1 MKRTAL
7 LLAVSLTALAACSKK
22 PADVSARAVDRAA
35 ASADAAP
42 SDTAKSA
49 TTATTPTPRAP
60 MLAMAYHL
68 DLALPSDQVRPLM
81 ESHQEACER
90 AGPTQCQVL
99 GSQARFQGKDD
110 ESATLD
116 LRATPAWMRAF
127 RGRAEADVKDAGG
140 RILQSGTQS
149 EDLAKAIGDTQ
160 AGQKT
165 RAEEEARLKELLA
178 RRTRHLDDSLAV
190 EQEITQVQNDLNA
203 QASSLQD
210 MQDRVAMQT
219 LSIAYESNG
228 AVAPQGS
235 TAPVA
240 AASRTFWRN
249 SMEVFAG
256 LMTLASY
263 LLPFALIGAPL
274 GWLIWRVQR
283 PKSVVRPPASPPA
296 SLGF

>member
-1 MKRTAL
+1 MRRAL
-7 LLAVSLTALAACSKK
+7 LLLAAVSLTALAACNKK
-22 PADVSARAVDRAA
+22 PAEVSAGAVERPA

-49 TTATTPTPRAP
+49 ERATAATPRTP

-90 AGPTQCQVL
+90 ASPTQCQVV
-99 GSQARFQGKDD
+99 GAQARSEGKDD

-149 EDLAKAIGDTQ
+149 EDLARAIGDGQ
-160 AGQKT
+160 ASQKT
-165 RAEEEARLKELLA
+165 RAEEETRLRELLA

-203 QASSLQD
+203 QASALQD

-219 LSIAYESNG
+219 LTIAYESNG
-228 AVAPQGS
+228 QVAPQGS
-235 TAPVA
+235 TAPMA
-240 AASRTFWRN
+240 AASKAFWGHMM
-249 SMEVFAG
+249 SVFAA
-256 LMTLASY
+256 LLILASY
-263 LLPFALIGAPL
+263 ILPFIIVGAPIV
-274 GWLIWRVQR
+274 WLARRGR
-283 PKSVVRPPASPPA
+283 PGKAPPASGG
-296 SLGF
+296 SVGT

>member
-1 MKRTAL
+1 MKRVL
-7 LLAVSLTALAACSKK
+7 LLLAAVSLTALAACDKR
-22 PADVSARAVDRAA
+22 PADNAGGGQPT
-35 ASADAAP
+35 ASADATP
-42 SDTAKSA
+42 GDSAKT
-49 TTATTPTPRAP
+49 TTASDAPPPTPRAP

-90 AGPTQCQVL
+90 AGPNQCQVV
-99 GSQARFQGKDD
+99 GAQAQSEGKDD

-149 EDLAKAIGDTQ
+149 EDLARAIGDTQ

-178 RRTRHLDDSLAV
+178 RRMRHLDDSLAV

-219 LSIAYESNG
+219 LSIAYEPNG
-228 AVAPQGS
+228 AVAPRGS
-235 TAPVA
+235 TAPLA
-240 AASRTFWRN
+240 AASRAFWGHM
-249 SMEVFAG
+249 MEVFAG
-256 LMTLASY
+256 LLTIASY
-263 LLPFALIGAPL
+263 ILPFVIVIAPI
-274 GWLIWRVQR
+274 GWLIARRGR
-283 PKSVVRPPASPPA
+283 PAPKPRPPSA
-296 SLGF
+296 

>member
-1 MKRTAL
+1 MRRTVL
-7 LLAVSLTALAACSKK
+7 LLTAVSLAALAACSKK
-22 PADVSARAVDRAA
+22 PADASVGADAAAAAAPSETGKPA
-35 ASADAAP
+35 ASAASPAP
-42 SDTAKSA
+42 
-49 TTATTPTPRAP
+49 RMP

-99 GSQARFQGKDD
+99 GSQATSQGKDD

-127 RGRAEADVKDAGG
+127 RGRAAADVKDAGG
-140 RILQSGTQS
+140 RILQAGTQS

-165 RAEEEARLKELLA
+165 RAEEEVRLKELLT

-203 QASSLQD
+203 QASALQD

-219 LSIAYESNG
+219 LAIAYESNG

-235 TAPVA
+235 MAPVA

-283 PKSVVRPPASPPA
+283 PKAKVRAPASPPA
-296 SLGF
+296 SLGS

>member
-1 MKRTAL
+1 MRRTVL
-7 LLAVSLTALAACSKK
+7 LLAAVSLTALAACSKK
-22 PADVSARAVDRAA
+22 PADASAGVVDRAA

-42 SDTAKSA
+42 SDPAKPAAGAASPA
-49 TTATTPTPRAP
+49 PRTP

-99 GSQARFQGKDD
+99 GSQAGSQGKDD
-110 ESATLD
+110 QSATLD
-116 LRATPAWMRAF
+116 LRATSAWMRAF

-149 EDLAKAIGDTQ
+149 EDLSRAIGDTQ

-165 RAEEEARLKELLA
+165 RAEEQARLKELLA

-203 QASSLQD
+203 QASALQD

-235 TAPVA
+235 TAPMA
-240 AASRTFWRN
+240 AASKAFWGHMM
-249 SMEVFAG
+249 SVFAV
-256 LMTLASY
+256 LLTLASY
-263 LLPFALIGAPL
+263 ILPFVIVGAPIV
-274 GWLIWRVQR
+274 WLVRRGR
-283 PKSVVRPPASPPA
+283 PGKAPPASGGSTRA
-296 SLGF
+296 